1 MNLTYFRN
9 MASNALR
16 SKESWVRSNE
26 SIGWW
31 EVLER
36 QDVRRHIAATQIV
49 IIPSAKLLSMETL
62 LRVMEDEEEWPY
74 TTYICLNLGLC
85 VYIIIRVNFYESF
98 GSTTRLFYGP
108 CLDYSNL
115 SYGYT
120 MRVPMQKFQ
129 GRPLRERERN
139 FSRVDKSS
147 YDTHVILV
155 GKNSSKQI

>member
-1 MNLTYFRN
+1 M
-9 MASNALR
+9 
-16 SKESWVRSNE
+16 RSNE

-49 IIPSAKLLSMETL
+49 IMPSAKLLSMETL

-85 VYIIIRVNFYESF
+85 VYIIIRVNFYEFF
-98 GSTTRLFYGP
+98 GSATFLLVYFR
-108 CLDYSNL
+108 L

-120 MRVPMQKFQ
+120 MRVSMRTYTYSRMAHEIYSIILFYKETSLNLKILIFNIQLTKKLSYFFH
-129 GRPLRERERN
+129 N
-139 FSRVDKSS
+139 FNRQFF
-147 YDTHVILV
+147 L
-155 GKNSSKQI
+155 

>member
-1 MNLTYFRN
+1 MYIYTKLITTITLN
-9 MASNALR
+9 SH
-16 SKESWVRSNE
+16 KESWVRSNE

-120 MRVPMQKFQ
+120 MRVPMRTYNRIAHEIYSTMFILQGNLTFWKF
-129 GRPLRERERN
+129 
-139 FSRVDKSS
+139 
-147 YDTHVILV
+147 
-155 GKNSSKQI
+155 

>member
-1 MNLTYFRN
+1 MVKNKFYFIYIYIYSYKIVLVRFHE
-9 MASNALR
+9 
-16 SKESWVRSNE
+16 ESSVRSNE

-85 VYIIIRVNFYESF
+85 VYIIIRGNFYESF
-98 GSTTRLFYGP
+98 GSATFLLWSSFRLFP
-108 CLDYSNL
+108 ACLMVIQRIHGCARIVRIYS
-115 SYGYT
+115 ST
-120 MRVPMQKFQ
+120 
-129 GRPLRERERN
+129 
-139 FSRVDKSS
+139 
-147 YDTHVILV
+147 
-155 GKNSSKQI
+155 